1 MSNYGEYTI
10 IYFEED
16 ILQIKEILEIFLNII
31 FFHRYLASKY
41 FEDVQSKLNN
51 ISYVKIKN
59 EKLSKDLINNINEIE
74 NNFKQNLNQYA
85 QRLTLSFYEKNKSKK
100 EKQNPWEIW
109 NFILILSNKEELIGK
124 KSVNYKKEEIE
135 DDKENN
141 IRKFIFKIIE
151 KLNDK
156 DNYMPNINLNDNSL
170 SDGIFAYDFK
180 IENVST
186 KEDYLTLF
194 NLFVKKNQENVIII
208 DHLL

>member
-41 FEDVQSKLNN
+41 FEDVQSKLNK

-59 EKLSKDLINNINEIE
+59 EKLSNDLINNINEIE
-74 NNFKQNLNQYA
+74 NNFKQKLNQYA
-85 QRLTLSFYEKNKSKK
+85 QRLTLRFYEKGKKNKE
-100 EKQNPWEIW
+100 EKNPWEIW
-109 NFILILSNKEELIGK
+109 NFILILSKNEDLIEKKEL
-124 KSVNYKKEEIE
+124 NNKKEEIE
-135 DDKENN
+135 DDKENK

-156 DNYMPNINLNDNSL
+156 NNYMPNINLNDNSL
-170 SDGIFAYDFK
+170 SEETFTYEIQ
-180 IENVST
+180 IENISS

-194 NLFVKKNQENVIII
+194 NLFVKNNQENVIII
-208 DHLL
+208 DHLS

>member
-16 ILQIKEILEIFLNII
+16 IFQIKEILEIILNII
-31 FFHRYLASKY
+31 FFHRYLTCKY

-59 EKLSKDLINNINEIE
+59 EKISKDLINNINEIE
-74 NNFKQNLNQYA
+74 NSFQQNLNQYA
-85 QRLTLSFYEKNKSKK
+85 QRLTLRFYEKDK
-100 EKQNPWEIW
+100 NPWEIW
-109 NFILILSNKEELIGK
+109 NFILILSKKEDLIEK
-124 KSVNYKKEEIE
+124 KDLKNKKEEIE
-135 DDKENN
+135 DYKENK

-156 DNYMPNINLNDNSL
+156 NNYMPNVTLNDNL
-170 SDGIFAYDFK
+170 NNEKFIYNIQ
-180 IENVST
+180 IETIST

-208 DHLL
+208 DNLS

>member
-16 ILQIKEILEIFLNII
+16 LLQIKELLEIFLNII
-31 FFHRYLASKY
+31 FFHRYLSSKY

-74 NNFKQNLNQYA
+74 NNFKHNLNQYA
-85 QRLTLSFYEKNKSKK
+85 QRLTLRFYEKENIKK
-100 EKQNPWEIW
+100 EVNNPWEIW
-109 NFILILSNKEELIGK
+109 NFILILA
-124 KSVNYKKEEIE
+124 KKEENKELNNKKEEVE
-135 DDKENN
+135 DDRENK

-156 DNYMPNINLNDNSL
+156 NNYMPNINLNENSL
-170 SDGIFAYDFK
+170 SEEAFTYDFQ
-180 IENVST
+180 IENIST

-194 NLFVKKNQENVIII
+194 NLLVKKNQENVIII
-208 DHLL
+208 DHLS

>member
-16 ILQIKEILEIFLNII
+16 ILQIKEILEIILNII
-31 FFHRYLASKY
+31 FFHRYLTCKY

-59 EKLSKDLINNINEIE
+59 EKITKDLINNINEIE
-74 NNFKQNLNQYA
+74 NNFQQNLNQYA
-85 QRLTLSFYEKNKSKK
+85 QRLTLRFYEKEKNKK
-100 EKQNPWEIW
+100 EEKNPWEIW
-109 NFILILSNKEELIGK
+109 NFILILSKKENLIEK
-124 KSVNYKKEEIE
+124 KDLKNKKEEIE
-135 DDKENN
+135 DYKENK

-156 DNYMPNINLNDNSL
+156 NNYMPNITLNENSL
-170 SDGIFAYDFK
+170 SNETFAYDIQ
-180 IENVST
+180 IENISN

-208 DHLL
+208 DHLS

>member
-16 ILQIKEILEIFLNII
+16 ILQIKEILEIILNII
-31 FFHRYLASKY
+31 FFHRYLTCKY

-59 EKLSKDLINNINEIE
+59 EKITKDLINKINEIE
-74 NNFKQNLNQYA
+74 NNFQQNLNQYA
-85 QRLTLSFYEKNKSKK
+85 QRLTLRFYEKEKNKK
-100 EKQNPWEIW
+100 EEKNPWEIW
-109 NFILILSNKEELIGK
+109 NFILILSKKENLIEK
-124 KSVNYKKEEIE
+124 KDLKNKKEEIE
-135 DDKENN
+135 DYKENK

-156 DNYMPNINLNDNSL
+156 NNYMPNITLNENSL
-170 SDGIFAYDFK
+170 SNETFVYDIQ
-180 IENVST
+180 IENISN

-208 DHLL
+208 DNLS